1 MAFTRTQAALKSL
14 LPKWA
19 FMLLYEVASRVYRG
33 LRWIVDEVYYS
44 GSLLYYG
51 FRKQSTNAK
60 RIRTIYSI
68 RRYTMVG
75 RRGLLV
81 TYDIANKIEEGNI
94 DGCFVE
100 CGVAKGG
107 CSALMAIVA
116 GDNKSGRKVWMF
128 DSFEGLPE
136 PTAEDEP
143 TVVDLIRQDKSRS
156 ALQKGYCLGT
166 YEQVSNLLFSA
177 LGLGRENIFL
187 VKGWFQDTL
196 PEHKDRIGEISFL
209 RIDGDWYE
217 STKCCLENLYDN
229 VVAGGYVLVD
239 DYHLPGCRKAVDEF
253 LYKRRLNVKLTPD
266 GRGGGYFVKP

>member
-1 MAFTRTQAALKSL
+1 
-14 LPKWA
+14 
-19 FMLLYEVASRVYRG
+19 
-33 LRWIVDEVYYS
+33 
-44 GSLLYYG
+44 
-51 FRKQSTNAK
+51 
-60 RIRTIYSI
+60 
-68 RRYTMVG
+68 
-75 RRGLLV
+75 
-81 TYDIANKIEEGNI
+81 
-94 DGCFVE
+94 
-100 CGVAKGG
+100 
-107 CSALMAIVA
+107 
-116 GDNKSGRKVWMF
+116 MF

-143 TVVDLIRQDKSRS
+143 TVVDLIRQDRNRS

-166 YEQVSNLLFSA
+166 YEQVSNLLFSD
-177 LGLGRENIFL
+177 LGLERENIFL

-229 VVAGGYVLVD
+229 VVAGGYVLAD

-253 LYKRRLNVKLTPD
+253 LHRRRLNVKLTPD